1 MMPETVAKHEK
12 NRPML
17 TKFVVLHRI
26 AALSGV
32 QCSRHRRT
40 DFGAKLYQK
49 LSNADEQHS
58 CQKAPDASDAK
69 VKRAGARRLSAEAR
83 RVHACVHHDAE
94 KAEFGSTKSR
104 QGATHQRL

>member
-1 MMPETVAKHEK
+1 MMPETVEKHEK

-40 DFGAKLYQK
+40 DFGAK
-49 LSNADEQHS
+49 
-58 CQKAPDASDAK
+58 
-69 VKRAGARRLSAEAR
+69 
-83 RVHACVHHDAE
+83 
-94 KAEFGSTKSR
+94 F
-104 QGATHQRL
+104 